1 MKFTIGIM
9 LFLPLLLAANDLDL
23 LYDDSQVAIIEIS
36 MDPEGLIWM
45 YDHVQSDSMHLST
58 VHFTNAYIDETIEN
72 VGFRLRG
79 NTSRNAQKKSFKLSF
94 NTFEPG
100 RKFYDV
106 EKLNLNGEHNDPSI
120 IRSKIAW
127 DHYQQT
133 GLATTRAA
141 HCAVYINDIYYG
153 LYISIEHIDEE
164 FLKNHFEDDSGNLW
178 KCLWPADLTYRGPNA
193 SDYYPYQDE
202 TRPYELKTNEDLYD
216 YSELATLITTIH
228 DSPQASFPDS
238 LEQVLI
244 VSDVLKYAAM
254 NVLMGNWDDYWF
266 LKNNYYLYH
275 DPSLDRFRFIPYDYD
290 NSFSIDWF
298 NVDWTQV
305 NPYSFMTI
313 EEAQGNS
320 PGTRPLMEKIM
331 GNTQYR
337 NLYTHIIEYYR
348 DNITDLSL
356 WETQLDSLKSM
367 ITPWAE
373 LDTFR
378 MLDYGF
384 SVSDFNQSYSSDA
397 YSNQHVRKGLKQ
409 FINERH
415 TSLDNQLVYETAP
428 PIIYDLQYWPLIPG
442 PEDSIYVSVAA
453 FSPVGLDSLTIAYHP
468 GVLTVVLS
476 YPMHYSPDPNPI
488 SIEGSD
494 RWIGV
499 IPPMGEMGHGRF
511 QVGAVDMNG
520 QNMLYPRSDFKYIQ
534 VPGVSANPLRINEF
548 LADNE
553 MTIQDAAGEYDDW
566 LEIYNS
572 GVSDIFLSGMYL
584 TDDPANLTKWMF
596 PLGGVTLESEGHLL
610 VWCDEDQEQEGVHS
624 NFKLSR
630 GGEFLA
636 LVDTDGLTI
645 IDALNF
651 GSQQEDVSYGRATD
665 GGDLWTFYDSPTPG
679 FANGTSA
686 AEVELNLPKNFR
698 LANRPN
704 PFNAQTIIRYQL
716 PESGLVRLHILDLKG
731 RLIKTLI
738 QGFQSNGDYSVAWD
752 GLDMSGHN
760 VSAGIYFVKLQQ
772 GSVSKTH
779 KILLLK

>member
-1 MKFTIGIM
+1 MKFPIRV
-9 LFLPLLLAANDLDL
+9 LLLLPLCLAANDLDL
-23 LYDDSQVAIIEIS
+23 LYDDSQVAIIEIT

-45 YDHVQSDSMHLST
+45 YENVHSDSMHLAT
-58 VHFTNAYIDETIEN
+58 VHFTNAFIDETIEN

-79 NTSRNAQKKSFKLSF
+79 NTSRDARKKSFKLSF

-127 DHYQQT
+127 DHYQKN
-133 GLATTRAA
+133 GMATTRAS

-153 LYISIEHIDEE
+153 LYISVEHIDDE
-164 FLKNHFEDDSGNLW
+164 FLKNHFEDATGNLW
-178 KCLWPADLTYRGPNA
+178 KCLWPADLSYRGPDP

-216 YSELATLITTIH
+216 YSELARLITIIH
-228 DSPQASFPDS
+228 DTPQNLFPDS
-238 LEQVLI
+238 LEQIMV
-244 VSDVLKYAAM
+244 VPDVLKYAAM

-298 NVDWTQV
+298 NVDWTQL

-313 EEAQGNS
+313 EESQGNV
-320 PGTRPLMEKIM
+320 PGSRPLMEGIM
-331 GNTQYR
+331 ANTQYR
-337 NLYTHIIEYYR
+337 NLYTHILEYYQA
-348 DNITDLSL
+348 NITDLSL
-356 WETQLDSLKSM
+356 WEARLDSLKSM
-367 ITPWAE
+367 IAAWAE

-384 SVSDFNQSYSSDA
+384 GIADFYQSYSPNP
-397 YSNQHVRKGLKQ
+397 YSNQHVKKGLKQ
-409 FINERH
+409 FVNERH
-415 TSLDNQLVYETAP
+415 ASLSSQLVYEPAP

-453 FSPVGLDSLTIAYHP
+453 FSDVGLDSLTIAYHP

-476 YPMHYSPDPNPI
+476 YPMRYAPHPNPT
-488 SIEGSD
+488 SIEDSD
-494 RWIGV
+494 RWLGV
-499 IPPMGEMGHGRF
+499 IPPLGEMGHGRF
-511 QVGAVDMNG
+511 QVGAMDSTG
-520 QNMLYPRSDFKYIQ
+520 QHMLYPRSDYKYIQ
-534 VPGVSANPLRINEF
+534 VPGASPLPLRINEF

-553 MTIQDAAGEYDDW
+553 AWNPDAAGEYDDW

-572 GVSDIFLSGMYL
+572 GPSDVYLSGMYL

-596 PLGGVTLESEGHLL
+596 PFGGVVLESGGFLL
-610 VWCDEDQEQEGVHS
+610 VWCDEDQEQAGVHS
-624 NFKLSR
+624 NFKLSSS
-630 GGEFLA
+630 GEFLA
-636 LVDTDGLTI
+636 LVDTDGISI

-651 GSQQEDVSYGRATD
+651 GQQQGDISFGRSPD
-665 GGDLWTFYDSPTPG
+665 GGDTWVYFDSPTPG
-679 FANGTSA
+679 FTNGASA
-686 AEVELNLPKNFR
+686 SEQAPRLPSDFSLRNH
-698 LANRPN
+698 PN
-704 PFNAQTIIRYQL
+704 PFNAETILRYVL
-716 PESGLVRLHILDLKG
+716 PESGLAKLLILDLNG
-731 RLIKTLI
+731 REVKMLVQEI
-738 QGFQSNGDYSVAWD
+738 QHTGPYSHVWD
-752 GLDMSGHN
+752 GKNESGNN
-760 VSAGIYFVKLQQ
+760 VSAGVYFAKLQQ
-772 GSVSKTH
+772 GSLSTTH